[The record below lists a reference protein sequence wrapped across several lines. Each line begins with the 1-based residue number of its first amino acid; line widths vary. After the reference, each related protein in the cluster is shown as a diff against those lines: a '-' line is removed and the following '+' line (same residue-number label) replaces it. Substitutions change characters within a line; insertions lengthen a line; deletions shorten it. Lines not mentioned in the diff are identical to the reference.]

1 MLTLNKTKAAL
12 QSCQCHYEKP
22 KQIKHTRVNA
32 GGQRMSQRNSAPAD
46 FIQLLRQ
53 SPKVSF
59 AYNSLTPLFFLTLG
73 KKGGK
78 SNPTLCFLFLQ
89 TDYRV
94 SHIRALT
101 IQYVEYA
108 VATKKTIAIASRH
121 LPRSVSGI
129 NHSSGSALAFLR
141 CSDLSLRPQ
150 ASSTHAEKLAPEFS
164 AFSRSTLA
172 SISSIMSC
180 GKRIFFVADFALTDF
195 VAITLPQVGVGTP
208 YIKKE
213 YKNSLDVWPHFK
225 LDWCGRTLFCRCGN
239 SEARQC
245 ANTNRASDHK
255 PLSEVT
261 VMADNQST
269 QTRPEFTWLFLAT
282 PDHTPEC
289 TPVVL
294 RFDADTEA
302 KARAAF
308 PGWDLVFAA
317 KIRAQAP
324 CRVAFFDYTTRR
336 GWEFDSAAIQEVRHA

>member
-1 MLTLNKTKAAL
+1 MTGKTKAAM
-12 QSCQCHYEKP
+12 QGRQCHHQKL
-22 KQIKHTRVNA
+22 KQSQDTRAGA

-213 YKNSLDVWPHFK
+213 YKNSLT
-225 LDWCGRTLFCRCGN
+225 CGRTLN
-239 SEARQC
+239 
-245 ANTNRASDHK
+245 
-255 PLSEVT
+255 
-261 VMADNQST
+261 
-269 QTRPEFTWLFLAT
+269 
-282 PDHTPEC
+282 
-289 TPVVL
+289 
-294 RFDADTEA
+294 
-302 KARAAF
+302 
-308 PGWDLVFAA
+308 
-317 KIRAQAP
+317 
-324 CRVAFFDYTTRR
+324 
-336 GWEFDSAAIQEVRHA
+336 

>member
-1 MLTLNKTKAAL
+1 MTGKTKAAMPGRQCNTAL
-12 QSCQCHYEKP
+12 QKHR
-22 KQIKHTRVNA
+22 QITRLAA
-32 GGQRMSQRNSAPAD
+32 GGQTLSRRNSEPAD

-261 VMADNQST
+261 VMAELQHT
-269 QTRPEFTWLFLAT
+269 QTRPKYQYRFLALSAIGRNVIHIT
-282 PDHTPEC
+282 AT
-289 TPVVL
+289 
-294 RFDADTEA
+294 TERE
-302 KARAAF
+302 AREQSPA
-308 PGWDLVFAA
+308 GCVMVFAG
-317 KIRAQAP
+317 RLP
-324 CRVAFFDYTTRR
+324 VR
-336 GWEFDSAAIQEVRHA
+336 EVRHA

>member
-1 MLTLNKTKAAL
+1 MTGKTKAAMPGRL
-12 QSCQCHYEKP
+12 YQNEKLNQGNNT
-22 KQIKHTRVNA
+22 QINA
-32 GGQRMSQRNSAPAD
+32 GGQRIGQLNIEPAD

-261 VMADNQST
+261 VMAELQHT
-269 QTRPEFTWLFLAT
+269 QTRPKYQYRFLALSAIGRNVIHIT
-282 PDHTPEC
+282 AT
-289 TPVVL
+289 
-294 RFDADTEA
+294 TERE
-302 KARAAF
+302 AREQSPA
-308 PGWDLVFAA
+308 GCVMVFAG
-317 KIRAQAP
+317 RLP
-324 CRVAFFDYTTRR
+324 V
-336 GWEFDSAAIQEVRHA
+336 EVRYA

>member
-46 FIQLLRQ
+46 FIQDFG
-53 SPKVSF
+53 SSF
-59 AYNSLTPLFFLTLG
+59 AFWRWRRLISPFAAVTRNPAVLSPSCL
-73 KKGGK
+73 K
-78 SNPTLCFLFLQ
+78 S
-89 TDYRV
+89 
-94 SHIRALT
+94 
-101 IQYVEYA
+101 
-108 VATKKTIAIASRH
+108 
-121 LPRSVSGI
+121 
-129 NHSSGSALAFLR
+129 
-141 CSDLSLRPQ
+141 
-150 ASSTHAEKLAPEFS
+150 
-164 AFSRSTLA
+164 
-172 SISSIMSC
+172 SISSITSWGIRTVVIC
-180 GKRIFFVADFALTDF
+180 DFAF
-195 VAITLPQVGVGTP
+195 FAPVAITETP
-208 YIKKE
+208 YVRCISVYAKKIKEKGL
-213 YKNSLDVWPHFK
+213 KCISLWASLNIKGDIHLSSAKP
-225 LDWCGRTLFCRCGN
+225 G
-239 SEARQC
+239 SAR
-245 ANTNRASDHK
+245 NTNRASDHK